1 MATAGSAAIG
11 SRRSAVDPEDAMFAA
26 TPLLSQPET
35 TNARDGVGWLGKA
48 STQRRCGPPIRG
60 TMVVVAVPGGRT
72 GVLVATKNKGSK
84 AAKKPAAK
92 SLKEK
97 RAAKKAKSA

>member
-1 MATAGSAAIG
+1 MVAA
-11 SRRSAVDPEDAMFAA
+11 
-26 TPLLSQPET
+26 
-35 TNARDGVGWLGKA
+35 
-48 STQRRCGPPIRG
+48 
-60 TMVVVAVPGGRT
+60 AVPSGRT